1 MKQKYPEIEHQFD
14 VWHLSKNIMKKL
26 QKKALSKDETGLM
39 PWENGTFIQQL
50 HQLKHHLLKCSKR
63 LDQLHFMHGRFQ

>member
-1 MKQKYPEIEHQFD
+1 
-14 VWHLSKNIMKKL
+14 MKKL